1 MKKVK
6 LTEKELEQLVLKVI
20 QEQGSIEGAITGVEA
35 FNKLPDCKK
44 KSDDEL
50 MGGIVKK
57 VKQPQS
63 RAAAISQSFSKSIN
77 TTVSLYIEKNRKPFC
92 KLR

>member
-6 LTEKELEQLVLKVI
+6 LTEKQLEAMVLKVLE
-20 QEQGSIEGAITGVEA
+20 EQSLQGGITGVEA
-35 FNKLPDCKK
+35 FNKLPECKK

-50 MGGIVKK
+50 SGGVVVK
-57 VKQPQS
+57 VKEPQS

-77 TTVSLYIEKNRKPFC
+77 TTVSLIVQKNKKPFC